1 MYGYRGGFG
10 DHGGPWMLGLMFLAV
25 LLALAITPMAALV
38 RTLRTLRAP
47 RPTGA

>member
-10 DHGGPWMLGLMFLAV
+10 DHGGPWMLAVMFLAV
-25 LLALAITPMAALV
+25 LCALAITPIAALV
-38 RTLRTLRAP
+38 RTLRAP